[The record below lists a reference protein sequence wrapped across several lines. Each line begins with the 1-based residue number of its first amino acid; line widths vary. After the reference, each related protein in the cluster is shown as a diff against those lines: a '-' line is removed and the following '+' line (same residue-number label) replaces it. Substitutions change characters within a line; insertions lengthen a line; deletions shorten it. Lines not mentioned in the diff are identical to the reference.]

1 MTPLGDTV
9 RLIQHP
15 GADFPLGQR
24 LPQRRTAEL
33 FRRDNQNTDVTQ
45 AHTVQ
50 HIGSFGHRQQAVE
63 RRTGRDATRLQ
74 SRHLIRH
81 KCHER

>member
-1 MTPLGDTV
+1 M
-9 RLIQHP
+9 RLIQRP

-24 LPQRRTAEL
+24 LPQRGTAEL
-33 FRRDNQNTDVTQ
+33 FGETIKMPMSPRRTRSSTSALSGIDK
-45 AHTVQ
+45 
-50 HIGSFGHRQQAVE
+50 QAVE

-81 KCHER
+81 KCRAVR